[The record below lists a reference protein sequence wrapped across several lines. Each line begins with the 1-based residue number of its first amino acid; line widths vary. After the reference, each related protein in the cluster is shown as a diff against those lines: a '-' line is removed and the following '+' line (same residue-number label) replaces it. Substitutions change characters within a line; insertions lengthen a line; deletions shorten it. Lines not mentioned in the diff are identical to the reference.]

1 MDKHL
6 KFSSQKEAELVLFD
20 KVDDVLVPKF
30 DFIADVVGIIHKKTG
45 KVLKLEEELIL
56 ETNPILGWHV
66 NVRGVGVDDF
76 VEYEVT
82 VNTPHR
88 AWL

>member
-6 KFSSQKEAELVLFD
+6 KFSSQEEAESILFD
-20 KVDDVLVPKF
+20 KVEDVLVPKF
-30 DFIADVVGIIHKKTG
+30 GLSVDVIG
-45 KVLKLEEELIL
+45 KIYKQTSLV
-56 ETNPILGWHV
+56 PGWHV

-82 VNTPHR
+82 VATPCR
-88 AWL
+88 VWA